1 MRAVLI
7 REDKNWWEKAPRVS
21 KHVIEADTA
30 DDLYAIAFRQFFNR
44 TKYCNGT
51 RIWFQDASHN
61 APYGEWI
68 SDVNNYSNNGGDMS

>member
-1 MRAVLI
+1 MI

-21 KHVIEADTA
+21 EHVIEADTA

-51 RIWFQDASHN
+51 RILFQDASHN
-61 APYGEWI
+61 TPYSEWI
-68 SDVNNYSNNGGDMS
+68 SDVNNFANNGGDMS

>member
-51 RIWFQDASHN
+51 RIWFQDASHKTK
-61 APYGEWI
+61 EHQH
-68 SDVNNYSNNGGDMS
+68 V